1 MKNGESSLGRHT
13 NDIVSDPPLSC
24 VSLETMESGPP
35 LCLTASFDTDTTH
48 DCDISTSSDISSSFH
63 DKDENVSKADDET
76 EKKGI
81 AFGEFDF
88 ERCKQQLSS
97 SLKLASPLPHDNS
110 TSKENVITQCRSF
123 FLTREQV
130 FDKIEITKSKNE
142 KSTAVSQKH
151 VAHDDYEEQE
161 CSICMEVFKVGDK
174 ISFSPTEGCY
184 HVFHHDCLRRWLLRK
199 TDCPCC
205 RVTMLP
211 IDRPKPK
218 DCDDQGNEEES
229 PQTNVPRIIPN
240 TRAFLRT
247 GSKQI
252 NRPWYHKNPDVRLER
267 LNKKCGT
274 YCCVACGV
282 VVLKTHLREDLVTKK
297 AFDGSKANH

>member
-1 MKNGESSLGRHT
+1 
-13 NDIVSDPPLSC
+13 
-24 VSLETMESGPP
+24 MESGPP
-35 LCLTASFDTDTTH
+35 LCLTSSFDTDTTH
-48 DCDISTSSDISSSFH
+48 DCDSSTSSNISSSFN
-63 DKDENVSKADDET
+63 DKDENVSKADETT
-76 EKKGI
+76 EKKGR
-81 AFGEFDF
+81 ALYGEFDF

-97 SLKLASPLPHDNS
+97 SLKLAPFLSHDTS
-110 TSKENVITQCRSF
+110 TNKKNVVTQCRSF

-130 FDKIEITKSKNE
+130 LEKIEITKSKNE
-142 KSTAVSQKH
+142 IVPAASQKR
-151 VAHDDYEEQE
+151 VAHDDYEEHE
-161 CSICMEVFKVGDK
+161 CSICMEAFKVGDK

-218 DCDDQGNEEES
+218 DCDEQGIDEES
-229 PQTNVPRIIPN
+229 PQTNVSRIIPSA
-240 TRAFLRT
+240 RPFLRIGRT
-247 GSKQI
+247 QI
-252 NRPWYHKNPDVRLER
+252 SRPWYHKNPDVRLER

-282 VVLKTHLREDLVTKK
+282 VVLETHLREDLVTKRPATDK
-297 AFDGSKANH
+297 KQSITG